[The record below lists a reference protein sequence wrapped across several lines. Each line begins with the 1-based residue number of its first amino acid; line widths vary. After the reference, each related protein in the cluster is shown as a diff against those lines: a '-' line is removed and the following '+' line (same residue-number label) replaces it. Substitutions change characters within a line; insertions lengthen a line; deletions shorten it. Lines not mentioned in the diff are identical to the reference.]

1 MTTFEI
7 TVSKINE
14 QTTIYQ
20 LNNYKLVIEN
30 DKININKT
38 LNKKESNPMVDINVF
53 PIFMMK
59 YRIKNPEVYNMLLMA
74 YIKEHRK

>member
-38 LNKKESNPMVDINVF
+38 LNKKESNSEI
-53 PIFMMK
+53 IS
-59 YRIKNPEVYNMLLMA
+59 
-74 YIKEHRK
+74 